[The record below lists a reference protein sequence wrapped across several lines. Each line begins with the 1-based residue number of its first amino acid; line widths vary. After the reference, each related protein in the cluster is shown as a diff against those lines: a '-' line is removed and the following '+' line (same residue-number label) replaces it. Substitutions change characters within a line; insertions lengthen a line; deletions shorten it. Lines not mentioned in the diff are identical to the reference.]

1 MIYSLQYQKIKILDP
16 LFNLDIILQSQSLG
30 PCEIIGAK
38 ISYPN

>member
-1 MIYSLQYQKIKILDP
+1 MIYSLQYQKIKILDM
-16 LFNLDIILQSQSLG
+16 DIILQSQSLG